1 MNLNRTKKIL
11 SFLKEIDKF
20 KYIER
25 KILLSKRARP
35 ETDAEHSWHLAMF
48 VILFEKEFKNLDIT
62 KTLKIALT
70 HDLVEIYA
78 GDTYTF
84 DYEGKKSQRERE
96 IKAAKKLFTKLP
108 KDLEKEF
115 TNLFLDYED
124 GLSEEGKLARAFD
137 KIQPIL
143 QNIIVNGKNWKK
155 QKISFED
162 VNNLKRKFMIHD
174 KKILNIYNQLMK
186 EVKEKKLTYEKN
198 RL

>member
-1 MNLNRTKKIL
+1 MPSRIEKIID
-11 SFLKEIDKF
+11 FLKEIDKF

-25 KILLSKRARP
+25 RIGLSKRARP

-48 VILFEKEFKNLDIT
+48 VILFEKEFKSLDIT

-115 TNLFLDYED
+115 MDFFLDYED
-124 GLSEEGKLARAFD
+124 GRSEEGKLARAFD

-143 QNIIVNGKNWKK
+143 QNILVNGRNWKK

-162 VNNLKRKFMIHD
+162 VNNLKKKFMIHD
-174 KKILNIYNQLMK
+174 KKILKIYNRLME
-186 EVKEKKLTYEKN
+186 EVKEKKLTYEKD
-198 RL
+198 RI